1 MKYHMLLLCFQHT
14 YIHTYMLQ
22 LHRDAWT
29 WFWKMVSDQMA
40 NALEVRESGEINVI
54 RSSWEEAKT
63 SRPAEEL
70 GEVCVCMYVYMYTYS

>member
-1 MKYHMLLLCFQHT
+1 M
-14 YIHTYMLQ
+14 
-22 LHRDAWT
+22 
-29 WFWKMVSDQMA
+29 SDQMA

-70 GEVCVCMYVYMYTYS
+70 GEVCVCMYVYMYTYNE